1 MRPSLFLLSVAT
13 GIRIM
18 YCENDC
24 LRDYQQEMKLRLFE
38 EWELHRSVMVQ
49 MPTGTGKTHLLA
61 AIVREFLC
69 GSGSR
74 VWIVAH
80 RRELVEQIEET
91 VSRYGMGREDGS
103 VRVMSIQWLSRN
115 RKIVNGQPDLIV
127 IDEAHH
133 ALAETYRELWKS
145 YPEARKLGMTAT
157 PCRLNRKGFTDLF
170 DTLITS
176 WSIAEFI
183 GRGWLSSF
191 DYVSIRANSR
201 EQRLVDS
208 LKKRGADGDYQVKEM
223 NAVLNRE
230 TGIRQL
236 YESVRRYAAGKKGI
250 VYAVSIAHA
259 RQIAAYYSLHGVES
273 VAIDSRTPALERKEL
288 VEDFRRGKISVL
300 VNVDIFSE
308 GFDCPDVEFVQLA
321 RPTLSLAKY
330 LQQVGRGLRK
340 SDNKESCVLIDNVGL
355 HRIFGLPVRD
365 RDWEAMFEGR
375 MAGNAQ
381 PRTRMENNGLSV
393 SCSLSEDSKRNEGL
407 EIVMTHNCL
416 LDTIRNGDLICLGGG
431 GPAGGEQRT
440 ALKACRDRQSGLW
453 GLRCGNKITVIP
465 QYREV
470 FDICADRAAVRFK
483 DGRTGVVD
491 KSGVLMVVTGCCRR
505 LRFLKGELLSVTK
518 EDGSDCY
525 TDLKTNRTY
534 QERPVVFSYGGIEL
548 LRVGETFHSRTR
560 KAYTSMHGLHK
571 DSLCFYGFYLKI
583 PDYRVPKSFRLVD
596 PVWSAIFDVFAC
608 VLEGDDEEVYW
619 CCGCLADRSIVV
631 MDGEGNYYH
640 VEKGKGKRYIACN
653 APKAGEADFASVVEG
668 LRKEA
673 GRSAERIFVKSFHN
687 IQLLSDG
694 EGEFPSMDTVEEMLD
709 WVHRWR
715 EHIYEESLSSSQK
728 NDISAFAA
736 VIKYVDG
743 HIGENLR
750 SEDVAERIGMSRS
763 YFSTRFKEMTG
774 ETFHQYVIH
783 RKMKTAAEWIEEGK
797 KSITRIAVELGY
809 DNFHYFAKVF
819 AREHG
824 CTPSEYRKE
833 SKNV

>member
-18 YCENDC
+18 YCKNDC

-365 RDWEAMFEGR
+365 RDWEVIFEGR
-375 MAGNAQ
+375 MMGNALSRV
-381 PRTRMENNGLSV
+381 RTENRLPV
-393 SCSLSEDSKRNEGL
+393 SCPSSENDKRDEEL
-407 EIVMTHNCL
+407 EIVMTHGQL
-416 LDTIRNGDLICLGGG
+416 LEVIRNRNSFYLEEKQ
-431 GPAGGEQRT
+431 AEQR
-440 ALKACRDRQSGLW
+440 AHSVLKAFHDRRSGLW
-453 GLRCGNKITVIP
+453 GLKRGNRMTMMP

-470 FDICADRAAVRFK
+470 FDICGNRAAVRLE
-483 DGRTGVVD
+483 DGRVSVVD
-491 KSGVLMVVTGCCRR
+491 DSGKPEIIIDRGRR
-505 LRFLKGELLSVTK
+505 LRFMKGELLGVTGD
-518 EDGSDCY
+518 DGTDSY
-525 TDLKTNRTY
+525 IDLKTSRTY
-534 QERPVVFSYGGIEL
+534 REKPVVFSYGGEDYGNVEL
-548 LRVGETFHSRTR
+548 LKVGETFHSRTR
-560 KAYTSMHGLHK
+560 KAYASTQGLHK

-583 PDYRVPKSFRLVD
+583 PDYRVPKNCKLVD
-596 PVWSAIFDVFAC
+596 SVWSTVFDVFAC
-608 VLEGDDEEVYW
+608 LLEGDDEEVYW
-619 CCGCLADRSIVV
+619 CCGHLADRSIVV
-631 MDGEGNYYH
+631 MDESGNYYH
-640 VEKGKGKRYIACN
+640 AEKGKKKRYITCN
-653 APKAGEADFASVVEG
+653 VPKTGEEDFDSVVQRLKE
-668 LRKEA
+668 EA
-673 GRSAERIFVKSFHN
+673 GRRAEEIIRRQQRNAEEKRQRRLEEIRDVQPFRMGVKWGLKLGERIVVPPHYRNICPPVGGYCAFEENAYQWGLMALDGKVVVEARYQKVEIEGDGTVRLTIIPGKVK
-687 IQLLSDG
+687 
-694 EGEFPSMDTVEEMLD
+694 T
-709 WVHRWR
+709 
-715 EHIYEESLSSSQK
+715 
-728 NDISAFAA
+728 
-736 VIKYVDG
+736 IK
-743 HIGENLR
+743 L
-750 SEDVAERIGMSRS
+750 
-763 YFSTRFKEMTG
+763 
-774 ETFHQYVIH
+774 
-783 RKMKTAAEWIEEGK
+783 
-797 KSITRIAVELGY
+797 
-809 DNFHYFAKVF
+809 
-819 AREHG
+819 
-824 CTPSEYRKE
+824 
-833 SKNV
+833 